1 MVGPALWLGG
11 LLTLP
16 SIMGLVE
23 IIARI
28 MGLAQI
34 LARILGLWHR
44 GNSQRTHFREQN
56 KPLDSSSFRDDENI

>member
-34 LARILGLWHR
+34 LARSLGLWHW
-44 GNSQRTHFREQN
+44 GNSQRTHFLRT
-56 KPLDSSSFRDDENI
+56 K